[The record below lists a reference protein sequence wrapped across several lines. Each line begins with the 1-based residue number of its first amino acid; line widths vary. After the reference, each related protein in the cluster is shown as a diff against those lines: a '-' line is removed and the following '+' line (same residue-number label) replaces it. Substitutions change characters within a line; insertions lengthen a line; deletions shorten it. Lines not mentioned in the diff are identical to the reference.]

1 MAAIFNHTDFWHLSG
16 EEATNAMLKHNSKDF
31 VTFSWVQG
39 IMVCLVEPLII
50 LGNAFVVYAVW
61 KDPLKNLR
69 CSPPNFVLQSMAIA
83 DLLVGLLLSPMH
95 AYWLFSLAVAQKSA
109 LSYHVIYSFSST
121 LYGSSL
127 AHVTLLTIDRFVA
140 VVQPLKYRSIMT
152 RRRINLAISLVW
164 LYFICFG
171 SAAFVFVN
179 GFFVMSIVFG
189 VQMITLLQI
198 TFCFYGVIIYRLHKN
213 YKAWQKRI
221 LRDNVRVSQQ
231 QLYVDKEGRFAKAI
245 AFVIF
250 ISLFF
255 ITPFVVL
262 TCLVYFCVPCYSY
275 PKMLFASTGLE
286 ITLSYLNSASNP
298 FVYCWRFPKYRELL
312 KRYFKIV
319 FRCCT
324 AAKRRCRKRE
334 TFDTKL

>member
-69 CSPPNFVLQSMAIA
+69 CSPPNFILQSMAIA

-231 QLYVDKEGRFAKAI
+231 QLYVDKEGRHCVCNIYFSVLHNAI
-245 AFVIF
+245 CCAYMLGLFLRTVLL
-250 ISLFF
+250 ISKDAICIHWLGNNTFLFELCKQSF
-255 ITPFVVL
+255 RVL
-262 TCLVYFCVPCYSY
+262 LALSKVQRTF
-275 PKMLFASTGLE
+275 K
-286 ITLSYLNSASNP
+286 TLL
-298 FVYCWRFPKYRELL
+298 
-312 KRYFKIV
+312 
-319 FRCCT
+319 
-324 AAKRRCRKRE
+324 
-334 TFDTKL
+334 